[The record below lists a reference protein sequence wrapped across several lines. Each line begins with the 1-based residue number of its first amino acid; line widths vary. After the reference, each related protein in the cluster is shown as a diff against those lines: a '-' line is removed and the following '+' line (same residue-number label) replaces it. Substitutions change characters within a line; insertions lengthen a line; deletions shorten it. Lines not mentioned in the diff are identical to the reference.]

1 MKIGIPKE
9 IMPGETRVAVVP
21 AMIAVLK
28 KDGHEVYV
36 ETGAGLQASFTDSDY
51 ESSGAAIVK
60 NPKRLYHEAEVVMKF
75 QAPMMNKK
83 TQKHELALMKDGAA
97 LICSLPPAIHKD
109 VMKYLLKKKIT
120 AFGMEYLPRIT
131 KAQSMDVL
139 SSMSTVAGYKSV
151 MLAANYLGK
160 LFPLL
165 MTAAGTIPPANVLIL
180 GAGVAGLQAIAT
192 AKRLGAK
199 VEAFDPRPAVREQV
213 ESLGAQFVEM
223 ELPKDAETAGGY
235 AKEQSEEFLQRE
247 REVIGK
253 HLSRVDAVI
262 TTAQIFGK
270 PSPVLITEQMVKTM
284 PPGSVIID
292 LAVAEG
298 GNCELA
304 QASKVVMKHGVTIYG
319 AVNLARTVPIHASQM
334 HSKNLINFF
343 KHVYNNQNGV
353 LDFNEEITRGTCL
366 TYNGEIVNEA
376 VKRNFEKEKV
386 TRLKAS

>member
-21 AMIAVLK
+21 AMIPVLK
-28 KDGHEVYV
+28 KAGHEVYV
-36 ETGAGLQASFTDSDY
+36 ETGAGLLASFTDSEY

-60 NPKRLYHEAEVVMKF
+60 DPKRLYREADLVIKF

-83 TQKHELALMKDGAA
+83 IKMHELALVKEGSA
-97 LICSLPPAIHKD
+97 LICSIPPASHKG
-109 VMKYLLKKKIT
+109 VMKYLLKSKIT

-131 KAQSMDVL
+131 KAQTMDVL
-139 SSMSTVAGYKSV
+139 SSMSTVAGYKAV
-151 MLAANYLGK
+151 MLAAYYLGK

-199 VEAFDPRPAVREQV
+199 VEAFDPRPVVREQV
-213 ESLGAQFVEM
+213 ESLGGQFVEM

-235 AKEQSEEFLQRE
+235 AKQQSEEFLQLE

-253 HLSRVDAVI
+253 RLTKVDAVI

-298 GNCELA
+298 GNCELSVA
-304 QASKVVMKHGVTIYG
+304 NKTVVKYGVHIFG
-319 AVNLARTVPIHASQM
+319 ALNLARTVPVHASQM
-334 HSKNLINFF
+334 HSKNVINFF
-343 KHVYNNQNGV
+343 KQVYSNQSGA
-353 LDFNEEITRGTCL
+353 LDFEDEITRGTCL
-366 TYNGEIVNEA
+366 THNGEIINET
-376 VKRNFEKEKV
+376 VKRNFGKEKAA
-386 TRLKAS
+386 RA